1 MTVSQITT
9 QLRASQQPRLP
20 AAPVEYDRTYVDALN
35 GILRQYFNQVDNL
48 TQSLLT
54 NTGGRFMRTV
64 CGSFQDFTT
73 QTAAANTATAM
84 TFNTTDTTSTNSVS
98 VASSSRITV
107 TYPGIY
113 NLQFSSQFENT
124 DTQLHDVNIWLRQ
137 NGTDVVGSNGL
148 VSIPNS
154 HGGTPGHII
163 TGWNYFINMAA
174 SDYVQLYWSTD
185 NTAVTMKYY
194 AAGVTP
200 TRPTTASV
208 IATMTFVSAPLT

>member
-185 NTAVTMKYY
+185 NTAVTMQYY

>member
-84 TFNTTDTTSTNSVS
+84 TFNTTDTTATNNIS

-148 VSIPNS
+148 VSVPNS